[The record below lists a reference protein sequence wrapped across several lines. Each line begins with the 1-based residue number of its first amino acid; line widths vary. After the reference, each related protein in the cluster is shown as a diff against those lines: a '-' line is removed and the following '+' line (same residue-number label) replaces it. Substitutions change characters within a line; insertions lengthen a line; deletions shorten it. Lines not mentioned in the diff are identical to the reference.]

1 MISLFVPPRRRLL
14 LILAAVALTEL
25 GAAIVIAKS
34 LHGGFGGLGLAALGV
49 ATLTA
54 FALQIL
60 QRRISEAVGLSYSA
74 DVRGAL
80 FRHLMSVDPETVHN
94 RKHGAMLQSFVGDLT
109 ALRQWV
115 SEGLVRGTLAIVAL
129 LVMLS
134 WLAYSRPQ
142 LAAIL
147 LAITVVV
154 CGLGAALLPLLHRAV
169 TTVRRERGR
178 VAAFASECLAD
189 QATIFTF
196 GRGESEAGK
205 LDRRV
210 ANLNRAS
217 LKRAWLTGSL
227 RALPRLGATAML
239 ATVILADPRQSM
251 AGVAASLVVV
261 GILGV
266 ALRDLARAGELMI
279 PGRVSMALVSRLL
292 DVPRRRSVRPKGMKR
307 GDEAGLVIEGLELG
321 RGAKPFSAAAG
332 EGEIVLVSGDPERSR
347 RLFSML
353 CGRSAAPRASVR
365 WNGEELLGLRP
376 ARLRKLVGVASPRL
390 PLAAGSAAR
399 NIRYRAPD
407 IGAAEVERLA
417 RDWGVDPAAR
427 DYDRTPVM
435 FLRAMAGSPPVLL
448 LDLAAVPL
456 PDDLVLRLARAVSH
470 WPGVVIMSSEQEVMR
485 RLATASWVLTERGIG
500 QLPGEPAQPL
510 RLVEAPASPSIR

>member
-1 MISLFVPPRRRLL
+1 MISLFVPPRRQLL
-14 LILAAVALTEL
+14 LILAAVALAEL
-25 GAAIVIAKS
+25 GAAIVIAES
-34 LHGGFGGLGLAALGV
+34 LHGGFGGPALAVLGI

-60 QRRISEAVGLSYSA
+60 QRRISESVGLSYAA

-80 FRHLMSVDPETVHN
+80 FRHLMRADPETVSN

-115 SEGLVRGTLAIVAL
+115 SEGVVRGVLALVAL
-129 LVMLS
+129 LGMLA
-134 WLAYSRPQ
+134 WLASSRPQ
-142 LAAIL
+142 LAMVL
-147 LAITVVV
+147 LAITVAV

-178 VAAFASECLAD
+178 VASFASECLSD

-210 ANLNRAS
+210 AKLNRAS

-227 RALPRLGATAML
+227 RALPHLGATAML
-239 ATVILADPRQSM
+239 ATVILTDPKQSM

-279 PGRVSMALVSRLL
+279 PGRVSMARISRLL
-292 DVPRRRSVRPKGMKR
+292 AVPRRRPARPKAIDRSG
-307 GDEAGLVIEGLELG
+307 EAGLVIEGLEMG
-321 RGAKPFSAAAG
+321 RGAEPFSATAH
-332 EGEIVLVSGDPERSR
+332 EGEIVLIRGDPKLAGL
-347 RLFSML
+347 LFSTL
-353 CGRSAAPRASVR
+353 SGYSAAIRASVR
-365 WNGEELLGLRP
+365 WNGVELFALRP
-376 ARLRKLVGVASPRL
+376 SRLRKLVGVASPRL

-399 NIRYRAPD
+399 NIRYRAPHVS
-407 IGAAEVERLA
+407 AADVERLA
-417 RDWGVDPAAR
+417 RDWGIDPTAR
-427 DYDRTPVM
+427 DYDPAPVM
-435 FLRAMAGSPPVLL
+435 LLRAMAGSPPVLL

-456 PDDLVLRLARAVSH
+456 PDDVALRLGRAVRD
-470 WPGVVIMSSEQEVMR
+470 WPGVVLMSSEQEAMR
-485 RLATASWVLTERGIG
+485 RLATVSWDLTNRGIE
-500 QLPGEPAQPL
+500 QLPGDPMQPL
-510 RLVEAPASPSIR
+510 RLVDAPARPSSR